1 LIQVAE
7 NSEVDDTIQILHKSN
22 TLMINRLEKRIS
34 SLEKIIDDLVGN
46 NVIIKLP
53 KNSPCASWIDKQ
65 VEAGVYRDRNHTIET
80 LILEKMK
87 EKK

>member
-1 LIQVAE
+1 VAE

-34 SLEKIIDDLVGN
+34 SLEKIIDNLVGN

-53 KNSPCASWIDKQ
+53 KNSLGASWIDKQ
-65 VEAGVYRDRNHTIET
+65 VEAGVYRDRNHAIET

-87 EKK
+87 EKKE